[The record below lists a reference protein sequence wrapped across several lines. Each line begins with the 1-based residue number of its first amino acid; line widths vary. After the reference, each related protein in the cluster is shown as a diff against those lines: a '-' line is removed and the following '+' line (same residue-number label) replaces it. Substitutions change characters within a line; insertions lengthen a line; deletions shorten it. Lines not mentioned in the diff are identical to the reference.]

1 MGSVSSLPVLN
12 YTKNERGMSLGTL
25 FILML
30 ERVGLIIVLAYVLL
44 SIPYFKKVLKERN
57 RWRNKLQLMIIFSL
71 FAFISN
77 FTGVEISGDQQIV
90 NQLFIPLDVTSS
102 LANTRV
108 LTIGVSGLIGGTP
121 VGLVVGLVSG
131 FTRYLQGGSDPHIYV
146 ISSTLIGLLSGL
158 FGKASIEKMVFPL
171 PIKGVYIGA
180 LTEMVQMAA
189 ILMLSSN
196 FIQAWQLVQLI
207 ALPMILTNSI
217 GMALFLSIIQSFNKL
232 EQETKAVQT
241 HAVLDLADTTLPYF
255 RAGLTE
261 EAAGQAAKIIL
272 DTMKVSAVSITDT
285 EKIVAHV
292 GAASDHHKPPHLILT
307 DLSKE
312 VIQTGDVK
320 EVHSRTEIG
329 CHVKDCPLEAAIVIP
344 LTVRDNVRGTLK
356 FYFTD
361 HNDLTYVERQLAEGL
376 GKIFSSQLEFGE
388 VDLQK
393 RLLQDAEIKSLQAQV
408 NPHFFFNALN
418 TISALIRIDSEQA
431 RDLLFQLSAF
441 FRSNLQGA
449 RENLITIEK
458 ELEQVDAYLSLEQA
472 RFPDRFTV
480 VKDIDDSVKGYSI
493 PPFMIQI
500 LVENALKHAFK
511 GRKSDNE
518 VVIRIASQ
526 EDKVEISVEDNGTG
540 VKEAVLKDL
549 GIRKV
554 ASDEGTGSAVENL
567 NKRLVSLFGKESG
580 LQIQTGETGTVLKS
594 HIPKKRG
601 LQ

>member
-1 MGSVSSLPVLN
+1 M
-12 YTKNERGMSLGTL
+12 GTL

-30 ERVGLIIVLAYVLL
+30 ERVGLIIVLAYLLL
-44 SIPYFKKVLKERN
+44 SIPYFKTLLMKRER
-57 RWRNKLQLMIIFSL
+57 WQSKIQLIVIFSV

-90 NQLFIPLDVTSS
+90 NQLFTALDPTSS

-121 VGLVVGLVSG
+121 VGFVVGIVSG
-131 FTRYLQGGSDPHIYV
+131 LTRYAQGGNDPHIYI

-158 FGKASIEKMVFPL
+158 FGNTFIRQNTFPKSSDG
-171 PIKGVYIGA
+171 IYMGVI
-180 LTEMVQMAA
+180 TEVVQMGL
-189 ILMLSSN
+189 ILIFSSSLA
-196 FIQAWQLVQLI
+196 QAWNLVQLI
-207 ALPMILTNSI
+207 ALPMVLTNSI

-232 EQETKAVQT
+232 EQETRAVQT
-241 HAVLDLADTTLPYF
+241 HAVLELAESSLPYF

-261 EAAGQAAKIIL
+261 EASGKAAHIIQE
-272 DTMKVSAVSITDT
+272 TMKVSAVSITDT
-285 EKIVAHV
+285 ERIVAHV
-292 GAASDHHKPPHLILT
+292 GAASDHHKPPHMILT

-312 VIQTGDVK
+312 VIATGKVK
-320 EVHSRTEIG
+320 EAHSKREIG
-329 CHVKDCPLEAAIVIP
+329 CHVDNCPLQAAIVIP
-344 LTVRDNVRGTLK
+344 LTVRDEVRGTLK

-361 HNDLTYVERQLAEGL
+361 QQKLTYVERQLAEGL

-418 TISALIRIDSEQA
+418 TISALIRIDSEKA

-449 RENLITIEK
+449 RQNLISIDK

-472 RFPDRFTV
+472 RFPERFSIE
-480 VKDIDDSVKGYSI
+480 KNIEKSVRNYLV

-511 GRKSDNE
+511 GRKSDNA
-518 VVIRIASQ
+518 VIIEIA
-526 EDKVEISVEDNGTG
+526 EDDDYIVISVSDNGIG
-540 VKEAVLKDL
+540 IREDILDDL
-549 GIRKV
+549 GTEIIDS
-554 ASDEGTGSAVENL
+554 AEGTGSAVENL
-567 NKRLVSLFGKESG
+567 NKRLISLFGTESK
-580 LQIQTGETGTVLKS
+580 LDIQSNVNGTRLKS
-594 HIPKKRG
+594 RIPKRRSSE
-601 LQ
+601 